1 MKTSLQRLVTG
12 GLALAAGWVFS
23 ASAGDW
29 PQWRGP
35 SRTGHTAPASPS
47 INALPKDLKAL
58 WKHPAGGGHSSPI
71 VAGGKVIF
79 LDEAGGKEVAHAL
92 DAATGDELWSVAYAN
107 KFEDEWG
114 PGPRSTPIAD
124 GDRLYVQSC
133 DGEFRCLALADG
145 KTIWRTNFKDF
156 GIKFLGAKANEGTAA
171 RRGNNGCGVIDGDR
185 IVVPVGSPDGA
196 SLVAFNKLTGAVLW
210 KSQND
215 EAAYSSFMTATLAG
229 KPQIVA
235 FTADAL
241 LGVDR
246 QDGKLL
252 WRVPLIT
259 NAKRHAAT
267 PIIFGDT
274 VIVNSHTL
282 GIVAFKIT
290 KDGDGFKAA
299 QSWANTEQKIN
310 LATPAQVGDYLYCQG
325 ANKDYVCVD
334 ARGGALKWSQPGFG
348 SGKKDYSSTIVN
360 GQNLLVLAEDG
371 QLILLAANPEKYT
384 ELARLQVCGNT
395 WSFPALADGKIYVRD
410 GRAITC
416 IDLLAK

>member
-1 MKTSLQRLVTG
+1 MKTTFRQLVAG
-12 GLALAAGWVFS
+12 GLMLAAGLVFS
-23 ASAGDW
+23 ARAGDW

-47 INALPKDLKAL
+47 INALPKELKPV
-58 WKHPAGGGHSSPI
+58 WKRPAGGGHSSPVVI
-71 VAGGKVIF
+71 GDKVIF
-79 LDEAGGKEVAHAL
+79 LDDAGGKEVARAL
-92 DAATGDELWSVAYAN
+92 NAATGDELWSVPYAD

-114 PGPRSTPIAD
+114 PGPRSTPLAE

-133 DGEFRCLALADG
+133 DGEFRCLALGDG
-145 KTIWRTNFKDF
+145 KTLWRANFADF
-156 GIKFLGAKANEGTAA
+156 GVKFLGAKAKEGTAA
-171 RRGNNGCGVIDGDR
+171 RRGNSGSGVIDGDR
-185 IVVPVGSPDGA
+185 IIVPVGSTQGA
-196 SLVAFNKLTGAVLW
+196 SLVAFNKLTGEVLW

-215 EAAYSSFMTATLAG
+215 EAAYSSLMAATLAG

-235 FTADAL
+235 FTAEAL

-246 QDGKLL
+246 QDGRLL
-252 WRVPLIT
+252 WRVPLVT

-267 PIIFGDT
+267 PVIFGDT

-282 GIVAFKIT
+282 GMIAFKIT
-290 KDGDGFKAA
+290 KEGAGFKAA

-310 LATPAQVGDYLYCQG
+310 LATPALVGDYLYCQG
-325 ANKDYVCVD
+325 ASKDFICVD
-334 ARGGALKWSQPGFG
+334 ARGGGLKWAQPGFG
-348 SGKKDYSSTIVN
+348 SGRKDYSSTIVN

-410 GRAITC
+410 GRAISC
-416 IDLLAK
+416 VDLLAK